1 MLITYNQEQK
11 ITLKRNFLKR
21 IFTVTEFTDTGHSC
35 RS

>member
-11 ITLKRNFLKR
+11 ITLEKEISL
-21 IFTVTEFTDTGHSC
+21 TEFTDTGHCC